1 MVRALLVE
9 DQHLLRAGM
18 KLVLEATGEISVVV
32 EASTGEETVRLGLS
46 TSCDVI
52 LMDLSLPDTD
62 GLSCIRSLRSGGCA
76 VPILV
81 VTAHTAAGVVRE
93 SFAAGAQGSVQKTSQ
108 PEELRRAV
116 LAVAGGDS
124 FVPEGISLAEPSS
137 AVSLTT
143 LEREALLLTAR
154 GGELATLGL
163 SERTL
168 ASHMRSLFRKLGVAT
183 LEEGVGR
190 ARELGL
196 ILVDPHERRSL

>member
-32 EASTGEETVRLGLS
+32 EASTGEETVRLGLTS
-46 TSCDVI
+46 SCDVI

-62 GLSCIRSLRSGGCA
+62 GLSCIRSLRSGGCL

-93 SFAAGAQGSVQKTSQ
+93 SFAAGAQGYVLKTSQ

-116 LAVAGGDS
+116 LAVAGGGS
-124 FVPEGISLAEPSS
+124 FLPEGVSVEEPASS
-137 AVSLTT
+137 VRLTT
-143 LEREALLLTAR
+143 LEREALLLTWR
-154 GGELATLGL
+154 GGSLDSLGL

-168 ASHMRSLFRKLGVAT
+168 ASHMRSLFRKLEVSS
-183 LEEGVGR
+183 LEEGVAR
-190 ARELGL
+190 AREMGL
-196 ILVDPHERRSL
+196 ILVDPHERRTL